1 MNREDIKTKIKK
13 LLTLAERGNENEA
26 RVAMAKAQML
36 MAQYKI
42 KASDCKEQS
51 EVIMKD
57 LSLYF
62 TDYKNNYI
70 AFLVKNLSEFYCCT
84 ACETHAKGSK
94 KRFIRL
100 IGFADDVNVFE
111 NVLLFACSCVD
122 EWYKSYKRKYGHMYT
137 NEYLN
142 AIKNQY
148 GRGFVAGLKNL
159 IEDQARQI
167 EQEWGLVMAAP
178 REAHEY
184 IEKLKPM
191 RGNFNCAVYDRE
203 LYETGYRD
211 GYRAEINDKLN
222 EKKYV

>member
-1 MNREDIKTKIKK
+1 
-13 LLTLAERGNENEA
+13 
-26 RVAMAKAQML
+26 
-36 MAQYKI
+36 
-42 KASDCKEQS
+42 
-51 EVIMKD
+51 
-57 LSLYF
+57 
-62 TDYKNNYI
+62 
-70 AFLVKNLSEFYCCT
+70 
-84 ACETHAKGSK
+84 
-94 KRFIRL
+94 
-100 IGFADDVNVFE
+100 
-111 NVLLFACSCVD
+111 
-122 EWYKSYKRKYGHMYT
+122 MYT